1 MPQPKPRPPEPTRE
15 QLQLAWRHLARPG
28 WPDTLDAALAHR
40 SYSVALHGLARQLA
54 RAPVCTPPPPRTGR
68 VAYVPPTPTQ
78 PPQRS
83 PAGPTKARRFDPK
96 RAAANDFD
104 DAD

>member
-54 RAPVCTPPPPRTGR
+54 RAPVCVQPPQRTPST
-68 VAYVPPTPTQ
+68 AYVPPTPTAPRQ
-78 PPQRS
+78 
-83 PAGPTKARRFDPK
+83 PTKPGRRFDAR